1 MEKVMY
7 DCVRDPKL
15 RLLLDSCAEG
25 REEEVRKFLDVDDK
39 RYHCVTPLI
48 LAASRGHCGVAR

>member
-1 MEKVMY
+1 MEVWY
-7 DCVRDPKL
+7 DCVSDPKL
-15 RLLLDSCAEG
+15 QRLLDSCAEG

-48 LAASRGHCGVAR
+48 LAASHGHCGVAR

>member
-1 MEKVMY
+1 MY